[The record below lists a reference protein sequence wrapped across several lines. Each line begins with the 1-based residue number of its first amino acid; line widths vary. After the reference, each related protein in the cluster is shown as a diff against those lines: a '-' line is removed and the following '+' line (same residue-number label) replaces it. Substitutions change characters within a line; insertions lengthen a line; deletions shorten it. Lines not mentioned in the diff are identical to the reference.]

1 MFAAREGLSSNSP
14 PDESPKVDLRDHDH
28 NWLLRMNVLNHTP
41 EHGYST
47 DADDVGNL
55 KRVGEIA
62 VNQSRFLAHALRSHN
77 ADAQNKP
84 MIVQG
89 VLEDIMSQ
97 LHDLPMLRCAAVTH
111 LETLL
116 GACKV
121 LHSWWRKL
129 DTRVNNHGYVRLLP
143 DDRIAYTVTRD
154 ALNRILMHW
163 DLSEDIIYRGG
174 FNVYGAENGNLE
186 HLKKRAASFSSF
198 REYITTQAATQAG
211 TEDVPLRFGD
221 GRKPHELRPAEVP
234 TWARVTKSKS
244 STRSATE
251 IKNNTV

>member
-1 MFAAREGLSSNSP
+1 M
-14 PDESPKVDLRDHDH
+14 
-28 NWLLRMNVLNHTP
+28 
-41 EHGYST
+41 
-47 DADDVGNL
+47 
-55 KRVGEIA
+55 
-62 VNQSRFLAHALRSHN
+62 
-77 ADAQNKP
+77 
-84 MIVQG
+84 
-89 VLEDIMSQ
+89 
-97 LHDLPMLRCAAVTH
+97 
-111 LETLL
+111 
-116 GACKV
+116 
-121 LHSWWRKL
+121 

-221 GRKPHELRPAEVP
+221 GRKPHELRPAGSSDMGKSDKKQKQHQVSDRDQEQH
-234 TWARVTKSKS
+234 RVRAKEKVRAPQVLPVRNLNVCLGTPSRRWIFFVACWQS
-244 STRSATE
+244 GAYAHC
-251 IKNNTV
+251 